1 MHNLWRDEEA
11 RGLSGIDLLVYRSR
25 LIGRDTGLVVW
36 GGGNT
41 SIKHQESD
49 FRGRRVR
56 VMRVKGSGSEPPAPV
71 FSVRSAAETGLR
83 PR

>member
-49 FRGRRVR
+49 FRGRRR
-56 VMRVKGSGSEPPAPV
+56 QSSEIEADTPQE
-71 FSVRSAAETGLR
+71 R
-83 PR
+83 